1 MIASITGTISY
12 ISENKLH
19 VQQDSLGFEIFCPQA
34 KTLSLQETITLHTYL
49 HWNQEQGPSLF
60 GFLKTL
66 DKEVFLLI
74 ISCSGIGPKM
84 GLSILEQ
91 IEASQF
97 LQLIIEEN
105 TGQLSKLK
113 SIGVKKAEQLCL
125 ALRNKAPKLVKTH
138 PQLAQKPSI
147 GMWTDLNETLTSLNY
162 SSTEIKQAS
171 SMLKDQTDLSNATFD
186 LLLRKALQILA
197 KK

>member
-1 MIASITGTISY
+1 MQNNI
-12 ISENKLH
+12 
-19 VQQDSLGFEIFCPQA
+19 GFEIFCPQTQ
-34 KTLSLQETITLHTYL
+34 TLSLQQEVTLHTYL

-60 GFLKTL
+60 GFLQSL
-66 DKEVFLLI
+66 DKDVFLLV

-91 IEASQF
+91 LDASQF

-105 TGQLSKLK
+105 ITELSKLK
-113 SIGVKKAEQLCL
+113 SIGAKKAEQLCIS
-125 ALRNKAPKLVKTH
+125 LRTKAPKLLKSH
-138 PQLAQKPSI
+138 PQLATKTPI
-147 GMWTDLNETLTSLNY
+147 GLWNDLNETLTSLNY
-162 SSTEIKQAS
+162 STMEIKQATS
-171 SMLKDQTDLSNATFD
+171 ILKDEVKETTPSFD

>member
-1 MIASITGTISY
+1 MISSLFGTITA
-12 ISENKLH
+12 I
-19 VQQDSLGFEIFCPQA
+19 DSHKVCLMQNNIGFEIFCPQTQ
-34 KTLSLQETITLHTYL
+34 TLSLQQEVTLHTYL

-60 GFLKTL
+60 GFLQSL
-66 DKEVFLLI
+66 DKDVFLLV

-91 IEASQF
+91 LDASQF

-105 TGQLSKLK
+105 ITELSKLK
-113 SIGVKKAEQLCL
+113 SIGAKKAEQLCIS
-125 ALRNKAPKLVKTH
+125 LRTKAPKLLKSH
-138 PQLAQKPSI
+138 PQLATKTPI
-147 GMWTDLNETLTSLNY
+147 GLWNDLNETLTSLNY
-162 SSTEIKQAS
+162 STMEIKQATS
-171 SMLKDQTDLSNATFD
+171 ILKDEVKETTPSFD